1 MYNKVRLLIT
11 LSAGMY
17 IITSCNNGTATDTD
31 KTDTAATSSMQSETT
46 DSKMSMS
53 DTMKMDNGLMSSMN
67 TMMDKM
73 SSMKMSDDF
82 DMDFANMMIE
92 HHQGAIDM
100 SEQEIK
106 SGSDT
111 KMKEM
116 AQTTMTKQKEDIAKL
131 QEMVK
136 KYETI
141 ENENG

>member
-1 MYNKVRLLIT
+1 
-11 LSAGMY
+11 
-17 IITSCNNGTATDTD
+17 
-31 KTDTAATSSMQSETT
+31 
-46 DSKMSMS
+46 
-53 DTMKMDNGLMSSMN
+53 
-67 TMMDKM
+67 
-73 SSMKMSDDF
+73 
-82 DMDFANMMIE
+82 
-92 HHQGAIDM
+92 M

>member
-92 HHQGAIDM
+92 HH
-100 SEQEIK
+100 
-106 SGSDT
+106 
-111 KMKEM
+111 
-116 AQTTMTKQKEDIAKL
+116 
-131 QEMVK
+131 
-136 KYETI
+136 
-141 ENENG
+141 